1 MISAGSRRVISSIRS
16 SIVANKNF
24 RSFST
29 TPSAMMNPLDQFR
42 DLVPREER
50 ETEKV
55 GRSWSVKELRRK
67 SYDDLNKLWYV
78 LYKEKNML
86 STEAHFARRNQA
98 YMVQPERKKK
108 VQKSMAAI
116 KAVLGER
123 KIEKINAHKLLK
135 AEKEEG
141 EEEIAVIEEIADT
154 EEKK

>member
-1 MISAGSRRVISSIRS
+1 MQTLFDNR
-16 SIVANKNF
+16 
-24 RSFST
+24 
-29 TPSAMMNPLDQFR
+29 
-42 DLVPREER
+42 
-50 ETEKV
+50 
-55 GRSWSVKELRRK
+55 
-67 SYDDLNKLWYV
+67 YV